1 MKTDIQNDDLNLL
14 STPSKSVEE
23 FVAKQV
29 YISERLHQQP
39 PATKSRVLLWCL
51 LASLLTAALL
61 FGAMYLY
68 SEMDSHRLK
77 ERVQSAAGNP
87 VAQIEEEAAAASAS
101 AQAPTPK
108 HDN

>member
-1 MKTDIQNDDLNLL
+1 
-14 STPSKSVEE
+14 
-23 FVAKQV
+23 
-29 YISERLHQQP
+29 
-39 PATKSRVLLWCL
+39 L

-87 VAQIEEEAAAASAS
+87 VAQIEEEAVAASAS